1 LEDGRKMNIDI
12 NILPE
17 ELRPKP
23 LIDTK
28 TVVLIV
34 VILLLGFGCYH
45 FAQAKSNS
53 QAEIT
58 KVQGE
63 ISTTQQQIVAV
74 SNNSEAKTLINSIN
88 QLKAAKQSYDAFVAS
103 RVLVGNALDGVYSLA
118 PVWIN
123 IDSVTQSGST
133 LTIKGSASSYADLSG
148 YVSALKSDPKFSVVG
163 LPTYS
168 SNKSF
173 SLTVSVVPGGSQ

>member
-1 LEDGRKMNIDI
+1 MNIDI

-28 TVVLIV
+28 TVALIV

-45 FAQAKSNS
+45 FFQAKSDS

-58 KVQGE
+58 KMQGE
-63 ISTTQQQIVAV
+63 IKTTQQQITALSSDPEAV
-74 SNNSEAKTLINSIN
+74 QLTNSIT

-103 RVLVGNALDGVYSLA
+103 RVLLGDALDRVYSLA
-118 PVWIN
+118 SGRVGISS
-123 IDSVTQSGST
+123 ITQSIKSDST
-133 LTIKGSASSYADLSG
+133 LSITGSASSYAVLSD
-148 YVSALKSDPKFSVVG
+148 YVSALESDPRFSVTG

-168 SNKSF
+168 SGGSF
-173 SLTVSVVPGGSQ
+173 SLTVSVVLGGGG